1 MMFTEFPH
9 EDGSTTIRSNGYS
22 LDFVAHLAAHLAYL
36 RHTLAPA
43 TSFLD
48 LSMESV
54 ARLDVLLTYRQKEAT
69 SLPDELIR
77 STVAYCGE
85 VLRTQLGGE
94 WFFYVSPAD
103 KYGGERYFPAIQSA
117 EGKHIEFYGF
127 VEREFE
133 RFREFGRFTEFS
145 LYSSILFLTLPKI
158 LVQEWESHPLGD
170 DLFPPLEKAPPLR
183 KIFPAK
189 E

>member
-1 MMFTEFPH
+1 MMFTEFPNG
-9 EDGSTTIRSNGYS
+9 DGSTTIRSNGYS
-22 LDFVAHLAAHLAYL
+22 LDFVAHIAAHLTYL
-36 RHTLAPA
+36 THTLAPA
-43 TSFLD
+43 SSLLD

-54 ARLDVLLTYRQKEAT
+54 ARLDELLTHRKKESP
-69 SLPDELIR
+69 SLPDELII

-85 VLRTQLGGE
+85 VLRTQVGGE
-94 WFFYVSPAD
+94 WFLYVSPAD

-117 EGKHIEFYGF
+117 EGKHIEFYGI

-133 RFREFGRFTEFS
+133 RSTSFRLHS
-145 LYSSILFLTLPKI
+145 HLYVLLLPEI
-158 LVQEWESHPLGD
+158 PVQQWETHLLGD

>member
-1 MMFTEFPH
+1 MFTEFSNG
-9 EDGSTTIRSNGYS
+9 DGSISHRSNGYS
-22 LDFVAHLAAHLAYL
+22 PDFVTHLATHLAYL
-36 RHTLAPA
+36 TRTIAPD

-48 LSMESV
+48 LSLESV
-54 ARLDVLLTYRQKEAT
+54 KRLDELLTHRKKESS
-69 SLPDELIR
+69 SLPDALII

-94 WFFYVSPAD
+94 WFFYVCPAD
-103 KYGGERYFPAIQSA
+103 KHGGERYFPAIQSA
-117 EGKHIEFYGF
+117 EGNDIEFVGI
-127 VEREFE
+127 VENEFE
-133 RFREFGRFTEFS
+133 RSTKFRLHSR
-145 LYSSILFLTLPKI
+145 LFALTLPPI
-158 LVQEWESHPLGD
+158 PVQQWESHPLGD

>member
-1 MMFTEFPH
+1 MMFTEFPNG
-9 EDGSTTIRSNGYS
+9 DGSTTIRSNGYS
-22 LDFVAHLAAHLAYL
+22 LDFVAHIAAHLTYL
-36 RHTLAPA
+36 THTLAPA

-48 LSMESV
+48 LSMESIE
-54 ARLDVLLTYRQKEAT
+54 RLDELLTHRKKEFP
-69 SLPDELIR
+69 SLPNELII

-85 VLRTQLGGE
+85 VLRTQVGGE
-94 WFFYVSPAD
+94 WFLYVSPAD

-117 EGKHIEFYGF
+117 EGEHIEFAGF
-127 VEREFE
+127 VESEFE
-133 RFREFGRFTEFS
+133 RSTEFS
-145 LYSSILFLTLPKI
+145 LYSYLLYLTLPKI
-158 LVQEWESHPLGD
+158 PVQEWESHPLGD